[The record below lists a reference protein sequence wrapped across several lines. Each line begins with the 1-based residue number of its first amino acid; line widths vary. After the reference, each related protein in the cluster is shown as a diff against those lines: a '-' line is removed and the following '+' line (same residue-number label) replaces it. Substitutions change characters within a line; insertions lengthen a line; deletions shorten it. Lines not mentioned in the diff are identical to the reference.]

1 MNASGLRFKDDNGR
15 DFPDWEE
22 KKVKNVLE
30 RYSQSVDVYPE
41 SFYQEIGIRSHGKG
55 IFHKQPLP
63 GYKLGNKRVF
73 WVKEEALVF
82 NIVFAWEQAV
92 AKVTHKE
99 KGMIASH
106 RFPMYIAKEGL
117 VSVDFV
123 LEFFLTKTG
132 KILLSLASPGGAG
145 RNKTLGQKEFENMKI
160 KLPVL
165 KEQTKVANFLTTVDE
180 KITQL
185 TKKCDLLAQYKNGV
199 MQHIFSQQ
207 LRFKDDAGRDFPDWE
222 EIHLG
227 RVLKEHKTRNLKND
241 VKEVFSVAKNKGVIN
256 QIEHLGRSYAS
267 KETSNYKVV
276 FQNDVIYTKS
286 PTSNFPLGIIK
297 QNKLERTGIVS
308 VLYGV
313 FTPTNK
319 ELGLLLD
326 YYFFNWKNTYNY
338 LNPLAKKGAKN
349 TINVSNDDFLNGVAI
364 NLPSSI
370 KEQIKITNFLTAIDE
385 KITHTQTQLKA
396 VKQYKQGLL
405 QQLFV

>member
-1 MNASGLRFKDDNGR
+1 MNTPGLRFKDDNGR

-145 RNKTLGQKEFENMKI
+145 RNKTLGQKEFENLNI

-165 KEQTKVANFLTTVDE
+165 KEQTKVANFLTAVDE

-207 LRFKDDAGRDFPDWE
+207 LRFKDDAGQDFPDWE

-227 RVLKEHKTRNLKND
+227 GVLKEHKTRNLKND

-276 FQNDVIYTKS
+276 FPNDVIYTKS

>member
-1 MNASGLRFKDDNGR
+1 MNAPSLRFKDNNGR
-15 DFPDWEE
+15 DFPDWDER
-22 KKVKNVLE
+22 KVKNVLKK
-30 RYSQSVDVYPE
+30 YSLPVDVHAD
-41 SFYQEIGIRSHGKG
+41 SVYQEIGIKSHGKG

-63 GYKLGNKRVF
+63 GYKLGDKRVF

-92 AKVTHKE
+92 AKVTHEE

-106 RFPMYIAKEGL
+106 RFPMYLAKEGL
-117 VSVDFV
+117 VSIDFM
-123 LEFFLTKTG
+123 LNFFLTKTG
-132 KILLSLASPGGAG
+132 KNLLNLASPGGAG
-145 RNKTLGQKEFENMKI
+145 RNKTLGQKEFENLKI
-160 KLPVL
+160 RHPVL
-165 KEQTKVANFLTTVDE
+165 EEQTKIANFLIAVDE

-185 TKKCDLLAQYKNGV
+185 TQKCDLLAQYKNGV
-199 MQHIFSQQ
+199 LQHIFNQE
-207 LRFKDDAGRDFPDWE
+207 LRFKDDAGQDFPDWE

-227 RVLKEHKTRNLKND
+227 DVLKEHKTRNLKKD

-276 FQNDVIYTKS
+276 FPNDVIYTKS

-326 YYFFNWKNTYNY
+326 Y
-338 LNPLAKKGAKN
+338 
-349 TINVSNDDFLNGVAI
+349 
-364 NLPSSI
+364 
-370 KEQIKITNFLTAIDE
+370 
-385 KITHTQTQLKA
+385 
-396 VKQYKQGLL
+396 
-405 QQLFV
+405 